1 MECNPWDFDVCTDK
15 TCALHEDCL
24 TCIRDLNCAYC
35 NRGFN
40 PECVE
45 APLGEEDSDGCPP
58 DFFIFGLGNKDD
70 CPASENS
77 VLLLTEGETLGEF
90 NQEQAANREEL

>member
-77 VLLLTEGETLGEF
+77 VLLQTEGETLGEF